1 MEWGQ
6 SAAHTFMT
14 QDYETANEK
23 NLAKTGRED
32 PVRASHLHV

>member
-1 MEWGQ
+1 MD
-6 SAAHTFMT
+6 

-32 PVRASHLHV
+32 PVRAISLHTYRA